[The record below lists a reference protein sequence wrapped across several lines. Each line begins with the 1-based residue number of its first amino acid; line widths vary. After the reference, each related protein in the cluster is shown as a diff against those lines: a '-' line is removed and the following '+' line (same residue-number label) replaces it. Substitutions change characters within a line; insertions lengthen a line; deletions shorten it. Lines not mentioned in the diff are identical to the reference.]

1 MLALLESQAF
11 EDRMTAYEAANGTA
25 IKAQGR
31 YKRWGWLALA
41 LATLATLIA
50 AATLLPVSA
59 MFPEHSTRIVSGL
72 QSVANILS
80 LAIVWWLNQI
90 GAIDEWMTTRAEA
103 ERLRGTLFSDLLA
116 APPPPGAR
124 ADQLWPEKLALFGGA
139 HVDYQR
145 RYFASAERRHMK
157 GARSLS
163 LPRWLAF
170 SAIALA
176 IVVGALTFFDLW
188 PVEVLKQAP
197 WLRLNDEPIRWQLG
211 LNTMAA
217 SLLAYASARTMM
229 NQDERNV
236 ALYRHSGRRLDE
248 LKATE
253 GAEVEAAARNG
264 DGDRVL
270 KYALA
275 AQSIL
280 EADHQAWRLH
290 RPLANPPGV
299 DL

>member
-1 MLALLESQAF
+1 MHALLESQAF
-11 EDRMTAYEAANGTA
+11 EDRMAAYEAANRTA
-25 IKAQGR
+25 IKAQGC
-31 YKRWGWLALA
+31 YKKWGWLALA

-59 MFPEHSTRIVSGL
+59 LFPDQSTRIVSGL

-80 LAIVWWLNQI
+80 LAIVWRLNQS
-90 GAIDEWMTTRAEA
+90 GAIDDWMTTRAEA
-103 ERLRGTLFSDLLA
+103 ERLRGILFGDLMA
-116 APPPPGAR
+116 APVPPGAQ
-124 ADQLWPEKLALFGGA
+124 AGQLWPEKLALFVAA
-139 HVDYQR
+139 HMDYQR
-145 RYFASAERRHMK
+145 RYFTSAEQRHMK

-170 SAIALA
+170 GAMALA
-176 IVVGALTFFDLW
+176 VVVGGLTFFDLW
-188 PVEVLKQAP
+188 PVEILKQAP
-197 WLRLNDEPIRWQLG
+197 WLKLNEEPIRWQLG
-211 LNTMAA
+211 LNTLAA

-229 NQDERNV
+229 NQDERNA

-253 GAEVEAAARNG
+253 GAEVETAARNG
-264 DGDRVL
+264 DGERVL
-270 KYALA
+270 KYAHA

-290 RPLANPPGV
+290 RPLQSPPSV
-299 DL
+299 NL